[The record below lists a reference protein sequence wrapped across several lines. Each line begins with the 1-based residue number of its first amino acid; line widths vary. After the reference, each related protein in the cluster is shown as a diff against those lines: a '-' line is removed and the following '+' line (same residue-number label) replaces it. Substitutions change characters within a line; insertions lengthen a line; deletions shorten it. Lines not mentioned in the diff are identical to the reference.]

1 MPYGCAL
8 RCMCRASCSGGQ
20 SLPHSSHTPL
30 HTRHDTHP
38 TMHPPAQHRQHST
51 DGNQHARAA
60 EAGKK
65 TDASVTAIG
74 SSRHSDMCRSR
85 QHLTAVVCVRWPEDL
100 AGLAVLAFLCGL
112 AQLPLHSA
120 LLTLWGQ
127 LPAARE
133 HARVDICSAVE
144 HQPAA
149 DVEQR
154 GEIDPDTLYAIVLP
168 AGHAHTGPSSS
179 PQTAATHPVSQS
191 GVCQPAQQEWIAVGA
206 VHKAQVGAPALHI
219 CRRVRRA
226 GPSWRI
232 APRPAAPWHQRGRS
246 MARRSP
252 SHGTAQRAGTVPGA
266 ALGACSLEKPRA
278 AAASTQ
284 RRRSESSYVGAPAGV

>member
-1 MPYGCAL
+1 MVALSDACAEPAAVVVKACHTAVTH
-8 RCMCRASCSGGQ
+8 RCI
-20 SLPHSSHTPL
+20 
-30 HTRHDTHP
+30 HDTHP

-219 CRRVRRA
+219 CRRVQRA